1 MLKFD
6 FLGPVEREASKASLP
21 ASFNNRHRFNEFQTG
36 YSQTVHLIDTQLQWF
51 SKKNYNYNSKAQLH
65 FLKKHCNSRI
75 EYPEMT
81 ILKTQS
87 T

>member
-36 YSQTVHLIDTQLQWF
+36 YSQTVHLIHNCSGFQ
-51 SKKNYNYNSKAQLH
+51 KKNYNYNSKAQLH